1 MSEELNQAI
10 SEFEPKKRDIEDIL
24 IDGLIN
30 YVRNGS
36 LFKVNDS
43 SLYTC
48 YDIIYSFSS
57 RLGAYLL
64 HYHNE
69 KIKDIVNECY
79 EKIKDLKALDFID
92 SFISYTERLNYLF
105 YYMSRIFLYISNNY
119 LLGTDNNNKRIYKQD
134 DISEFSMAIYK
145 EYFFNKLQD
154 KLYNILIE
162 LIIKKERND
171 KTEYKQKI
179 QRIIEIISNMDI
191 IKPKII
197 KTNNCIWEEK
207 NQNLGNQLIYQQKW
221 FELYQKEIIK
231 FVKEKY
237 ENDIEKYSY
246 KEYFYIEIKYIN
258 EEIKRQNNYLTEK
271 FHNKLNKIFY
281 DLLIRDYMRNQKEVK
296 RLFEDEKTEMLKMLY
311 EILKSIIPSASII
324 NLHAVNNQI
333 GNNNQNELE
342 GLKILKICFKDY
354 IRKNYISV
362 INNNDLYNYDE
373 NSKNI
378 IQESIKIKKKFDEF
392 ISSCFNNDNEFIE
405 IKNQEIIP
413 LVKANRSNDDYLP
426 NYVDHCMKQGFINKS
441 EDEVKEIMDEII
453 FMLKKNIYSHRI
465 INELDKKLFIR
476 LLKKDLSSSN
486 KFEIMFINK
495 FNEAFEFNSSKMK
508 RIMDDFLKNEKVIED
523 YKQTSI
529 NKGNPSGIEFNVCSL
544 PMNNDG
550 ININIIYAL
559 KFEIP
564 KFLQF
569 CINDF
574 NDYYINKYNSRKLF
588 WFLGLSKLNIE
599 YLYLKNKNISIST
612 LPQLLILLCLE
623 KYNKLSLEK
632 IAELLKCDVRLIMYE
647 VRGLIYN
654 ENFNPNAELN
664 EGVILANIDPD
675 KREFKPKTEIS
686 INKDFNISNKIF
698 NTILNNEK
706 DSYWQFKIEENK
718 KAEGKEKQIKQFN
731 NYIIQ
736 AALTRIMKRRIGQ
749 NTTHLIL
756 VNETYKE
763 IELFKAKPELIEEN
777 IVKLIESHVI
787 RKKNGGRL
795 YEYNA

>member
-1 MSEELNQAI
+1 M
-10 SEFEPKKRDIEDIL
+10 
-24 IDGLIN
+24 G
-30 YVRNGS
+30 
-36 LFKVNDS
+36 
-43 SLYTC
+43 
-48 YDIIYSFSS
+48 
-57 RLGAYLL
+57 
-64 HYHNE
+64 
-69 KIKDIVNECY
+69 
-79 EKIKDLKALDFID
+79 
-92 SFISYTERLNYLF
+92 
-105 YYMSRIFLYISNNY
+105 
-119 LLGTDNNNKRIYKQD
+119 
-134 DISEFSMAIYK
+134 
-145 EYFFNKLQD
+145 
-154 KLYNILIE
+154 
-162 LIIKKERND
+162 
-171 KTEYKQKI
+171 
-179 QRIIEIISNMDI
+179 
-191 IKPKII
+191 
-197 KTNNCIWEEK
+197 
-207 NQNLGNQLIYQQKW
+207 
-221 FELYQKEIIK
+221 
-231 FVKEKY
+231 
-237 ENDIEKYSY
+237 
-246 KEYFYIEIKYIN
+246 
-258 EEIKRQNNYLTEK
+258 
-271 FHNKLNKIFY
+271 
-281 DLLIRDYMRNQKEVK
+281 
-296 RLFEDEKTEMLKMLY
+296 
-311 EILKSIIPSASII
+311 
-324 NLHAVNNQI
+324 
-333 GNNNQNELE
+333 

-623 KYNKLSLEK
+623 KHNKLSLEK
-632 IAELLKCDVRLIMYE
+632 IAELLKCDERL
-647 VRGLIYN
+647 
-654 ENFNPNAELN
+654 
-664 EGVILANIDPD
+664 
-675 KREFKPKTEIS
+675 
-686 INKDFNISNKIF
+686 
-698 NTILNNEK
+698 
-706 DSYWQFKIEENK
+706 
-718 KAEGKEKQIKQFN
+718 
-731 NYIIQ
+731 
-736 AALTRIMKRRIGQ
+736 
-749 NTTHLIL
+749 H
-756 VNETYKE
+756 
-763 IELFKAKPELIEEN
+763 
-777 IVKLIESHVI
+777 
-787 RKKNGGRL
+787 
-795 YEYNA
+795 

>member
-92 SFISYTERLNYLF
+92 TFISYTERLNYLF

-119 LLGTDNNNKRIYKQD
+119 LLGTDNNNNKRIYKQD

-333 GNNNQNELE
+333 GNNNQNELG

-413 LVKANRSNDDYLP
+413 LVEATRSNDDYLP

-495 FNEAFEFNSSKMK
+495 FNEAFEFN
-508 RIMDDFLKNEKVIED
+508 
-523 YKQTSI
+523 
-529 NKGNPSGIEFNVCSL
+529 
-544 PMNNDG
+544 
-550 ININIIYAL
+550 
-559 KFEIP
+559 
-564 KFLQF
+564 
-569 CINDF
+569 
-574 NDYYINKYNSRKLF
+574 
-588 WFLGLSKLNIE
+588 
-599 YLYLKNKNISIST
+599 
-612 LPQLLILLCLE
+612 
-623 KYNKLSLEK
+623 
-632 IAELLKCDVRLIMYE
+632 
-647 VRGLIYN
+647 
-654 ENFNPNAELN
+654 
-664 EGVILANIDPD
+664 
-675 KREFKPKTEIS
+675 
-686 INKDFNISNKIF
+686 
-698 NTILNNEK
+698 
-706 DSYWQFKIEENK
+706 
-718 KAEGKEKQIKQFN
+718 
-731 NYIIQ
+731 
-736 AALTRIMKRRIGQ
+736 
-749 NTTHLIL
+749 
-756 VNETYKE
+756 
-763 IELFKAKPELIEEN
+763 
-777 IVKLIESHVI
+777 
-787 RKKNGGRL
+787 
-795 YEYNA
+795 

>member
-221 FELYQKEIIK
+221 FELYQKELIK

-237 ENDIEKYSY
+237 EN
-246 KEYFYIEIKYIN
+246 
-258 EEIKRQNNYLTEK
+258 
-271 FHNKLNKIFY
+271 
-281 DLLIRDYMRNQKEVK
+281 
-296 RLFEDEKTEMLKMLY
+296 
-311 EILKSIIPSASII
+311 
-324 NLHAVNNQI
+324 
-333 GNNNQNELE
+333 
-342 GLKILKICFKDY
+342 
-354 IRKNYISV
+354 
-362 INNNDLYNYDE
+362 
-373 NSKNI
+373 
-378 IQESIKIKKKFDEF
+378 
-392 ISSCFNNDNEFIE
+392 
-405 IKNQEIIP
+405 
-413 LVKANRSNDDYLP
+413 
-426 NYVDHCMKQGFINKS
+426 
-441 EDEVKEIMDEII
+441 
-453 FMLKKNIYSHRI
+453 
-465 INELDKKLFIR
+465 
-476 LLKKDLSSSN
+476 
-486 KFEIMFINK
+486 
-495 FNEAFEFNSSKMK
+495 
-508 RIMDDFLKNEKVIED
+508 
-523 YKQTSI
+523 
-529 NKGNPSGIEFNVCSL
+529 
-544 PMNNDG
+544 
-550 ININIIYAL
+550 
-559 KFEIP
+559 
-564 KFLQF
+564 
-569 CINDF
+569 
-574 NDYYINKYNSRKLF
+574 
-588 WFLGLSKLNIE
+588 
-599 YLYLKNKNISIST
+599 
-612 LPQLLILLCLE
+612 
-623 KYNKLSLEK
+623 
-632 IAELLKCDVRLIMYE
+632 
-647 VRGLIYN
+647 
-654 ENFNPNAELN
+654 
-664 EGVILANIDPD
+664 
-675 KREFKPKTEIS
+675 
-686 INKDFNISNKIF
+686 
-698 NTILNNEK
+698 
-706 DSYWQFKIEENK
+706 
-718 KAEGKEKQIKQFN
+718 
-731 NYIIQ
+731 
-736 AALTRIMKRRIGQ
+736 
-749 NTTHLIL
+749 
-756 VNETYKE
+756 
-763 IELFKAKPELIEEN
+763 
-777 IVKLIESHVI
+777 
-787 RKKNGGRL
+787 
-795 YEYNA
+795 